1 MKIDRAIQHE
11 ILQRLAEVYPNGIY
25 PLQTCFDRQVDLEL
39 IIANTKYLHEHG
51 LVASGFTDR
60 QFTGMEISKRWAEPR
75 ETFITAAGI
84 DFLRE
89 DGGLGAILG
98 VVTVRLD
105 SATIMAL
112 VANRIDQAKD
122 LNHDEKTR
130 AKTLL
135 QSAGDQ
141 AIRKFV
147 DMVMEKGLQAIEKTP
162 QLVGMLQGVLS

>member
-1 MKIDRAIQHE
+1 MKIDRAVQLQ
-11 ILQRLAEVYPNGIY
+11 ILQNLAEVYPNGIY
-25 PLQTCFDRQVDLEL
+25 PLKACFDEATELEV

-51 LVASGFTDR
+51 LVASGFADR
-60 QFTGMEISKRWAEPR
+60 EFSDMKISERWSEPR

-84 DFLRE
+84 DFLRD

-98 VVTVRLD
+98 VVTVRLE

-112 VANRIDQAKD
+112 VANRIEQAQD
-122 LNHDEKTR
+122 LNHDEKTH

-162 QLVGMLQGVLS
+162 QLIGMLQGVL